1 MPAAMACSSVIL
13 SEFSSMDLR
22 LPGEDERGGQRKE
35 PETAELCRLDPT
47 ESLDMR
53 R

>member
-1 MPAAMACSSVIL
+1 MERP
-13 SEFSSMDLR
+13 
-22 LPGEDERGGQRKE
+22 LPGEDERGGQTKE
-35 PETAELCRLDPT
+35 PETAELCRLDAT